1 MTRAP
6 AHLSGQRRS
15 LVWAGLGCFS
25 LLVAGG
31 VAGCGQKGP
40 LYLPEHNG
48 TVITR
53 PGSSTPAPQ
62 GTQQPATQHPTTDQP
77 AGQTKKDADED
88 SGKK

>member
-1 MTRAP
+1 MKT
-6 AHLSGQRRS
+6 
-15 LVWAGLGCFS
+15 WAGAVCLS

-40 LYLPEHNG
+40 LYLPERNG

-53 PGSSTPAPQ
+53 PGASTPAPQ

-77 AGQTKKDADED
+77 PAQSKKPPGDDDA
-88 SGKK
+88 SKK